1 LETIE
6 EEIIKTENEIER
18 IEGIFSS
25 PDYYDKFAT
34 QTNELN
40 SQLEQAKSNKNLF
53 DRWEELEKI
62 KNS

>member
-1 LETIE
+1 

-25 PDYYDKFAT
+25 PDFYEKFAT

-40 SQLEQAKSNKNLF
+40 SQLVQAKSKIKNLF

-62 KNS
+62 NNS